1 MPAGGRHLEVTTSFS
16 HTNRCLGALTRL
28 GNGHA
33 VTILTTYNTL
43 STTAR
48 TSGTGARITLSE
60 GGLPVRSRC
69 RERQA
74 RHQHCNP
81 RSEGRYNHI

>member
-1 MPAGGRHLEVTTSFS
+1 MPAEGRHLEVTTSFS
-16 HTNRCLGALTRL
+16 HTDRCLGACTRL

-33 VTILTTYNTL
+33 VTIWACNTGL
-43 STTAR
+43 CSTGRSSRA
-48 TSGTGARITLSE
+48 SDRITLSKA
-60 GGLPVRSRC
+60 GLPVRSRC

-81 RSEGRYNHI
+81 RSKGRYNHI